1 MVALRRE
8 YLSGHLLRAPE
19 GLRLDPSEARAIA
32 EILVRLTLSF
42 LLTPESI
49 VPLATDDE
57 ARAFAC
63 RFVVPAVHP
72 GARPDPP
79 ATLPPPRPT
88 QNHRHSRYR
97 PAPGADVS
105 MTDTTRSRRSEEPRP
120 IARAARELL
129 APKPVWVPPTPGAFE
144 LTVGIASGTVA
155 ALASPL
161 LLKPLTMALGPLGSD
176 PATYQPTPEEMGDP
190 GWFGPESVAWRVHAD
205 HSLLV
210 AGIAAFTLQA
220 LHPLA
225 MAGVA
230 EHSAFSDD
238 FLGRTRRTGEFV
250 QGVVYGSSAEAERL
264 CRMVRKV
271 HEGVVGVAP
280 DGRPYAAN
288 DPELLDWVH
297 IAEYLAIA
305 AANRRFGV
313 HPMSRADLDRYVA
326 EVAQVGEGTGVVSP
340 PRTWL
345 GINESLEHHR
355 PNLAVGEY
363 AAAGVSFL
371 DDPPIIAGRAK
382 PLWQALWAGA
392 VACLPPVAREL
403 LRLPMPSTLELARCR
418 VVLRTLGALGDTPPR
433 LAAAHVRLGLDPHG

>member
-1 MVALRRE
+1 M
-8 YLSGHLLRAPE
+8 
-19 GLRLDPSEARAIA
+19 
-32 EILVRLTLSF
+32 
-42 LLTPESI
+42 
-49 VPLATDDE
+49 
-57 ARAFAC
+57 
-63 RFVVPAVHP
+63 
-72 GARPDPP
+72 P
-79 ATLPPPRPT
+79 ATTRPR
-88 QNHRHSRYR
+88 R
-97 PAPGADVS
+97 PAD
-105 MTDTTRSRRSEEPRP
+105 RP
-120 IARAARELL
+120 IARAARVLL
-129 APKPVWVPPTPGAFE
+129 APKPVWVPDLPTTFE
-144 LTVGIASGTVA
+144 LTVGIASGTAA

-161 LLKPLTMALGPLGSD
+161 LLKPLMMALGPLGSD
-176 PATYQPTPEEMGDP
+176 PSTFQPTPEEMGDP
-190 GWFGPESVAWRVHAD
+190 GWFGPDSVAWRVHAD

-250 QGVVYGSSAEAERL
+250 QGVVYGSSTEAERL

-271 HEGVVGVAP
+271 HERVVGVAP

-305 AANRRFGV
+305 AANRRFGIQ
-313 HPMSRADLDRYVA
+313 PMSVGELDRYVA
-326 EVAQVGEGTGVVSP
+326 EVARVGEGTGVEAP
-340 PRTWL
+340 PRSWVE
-345 GINESLEHHR
+345 INQSLERHR

-363 AAAGVSFL
+363 AAAGISFL
-371 DDPPIIAGRAK
+371 DDPPVIPALAK
-382 PLWQALWAGA
+382 PIWRALWAGA

-433 LAAAHVRLGLDPHG
+433 LAAARSRLVLPHG